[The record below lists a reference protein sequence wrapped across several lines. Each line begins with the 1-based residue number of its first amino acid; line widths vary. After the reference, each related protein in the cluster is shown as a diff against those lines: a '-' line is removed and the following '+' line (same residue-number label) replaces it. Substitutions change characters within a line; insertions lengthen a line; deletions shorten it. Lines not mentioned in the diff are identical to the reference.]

1 MAGSRGS
8 ASVRRANAEANARK
22 RKITKGQSLSA
33 RRPGVIETIYDY
45 LDKPFEVFHRAVGA
59 DPRTAYQESKKVSGG
74 IEGLLSPQSFERT
87 FRGTGNADDYLNV
100 GLTLA
105 PFAAKPVGRLLKTG
119 VKAATPKVVQKGAKA
134 ATKYAARPSYL
145 GDKAAVKYV
154 REGKSADRAL
164 AARPTYIR
172 SETGPFLNVARADV
186 EPQIVPEAKNA
197 RDINEIRAI
206 LSNPETNPAARA
218 ADEYTLAALGRRYD
232 VNAPAPSTSLQ
243 KQSGIARAFE
253 AGVEGSPEYK
263 RAIFEAYGEQMPEVV
278 EQAGAQTYDQLKE
291 AAYRQLGKETQA
303 QFASLPV
310 RTRYHYGAGEYAT
323 PSAMLKDV
331 LSEGNLNVY
340 RGGDPH
346 EFLSDVD
353 PDTDLSLNEMFRAVH
368 DFYGHGT
375 AGTTFRP
382 GGEEAAYASHGQMM
396 SPLAQMALLSET
408 RGQNSLVNYSP
419 LNIDLLEKRMPILKA
434 IEDAKRLDRMRGT
447 PGASAAEISDL
458 NAQLRALGAETN
470 YAPQSTLLL
479 PPEFLPAGTTGGM
492 PEYLR
497 QVIKPRSPSGPE
509 RAVHLSNT
517 EGLSATDPSFYGTG
531 HRGADYALRGRKGSP
546 AEQTSFYLG
555 AEGTVVPEKVVADI
569 SPYAYETELSGLY
582 DIEQDPENLVR
593 LARAYATKPGE
604 SAIPDLARMLREYG
618 YGGYRTSDFVATP
631 GQGAANVFDPV
642 ELLRPIRRGKKG
654 FEEGGLVD

>member
-1 MAGSRGS
+1 MTGS
-8 ASVRRANAEANARK
+8 ASSRQASARK
-22 RKITKGQSLSA
+22 RKITKGQSLSV
-33 RRPGVIETIYDY
+33 RRPGVIETLYNY
-45 LDKPFEVFHRAVGA
+45 LDYPLEVFGRATGLSER
-59 DPRTAYQESKKVSGG
+59 DAYENSKKMSGG
-74 IEGLLSPQSFERT
+74 IEGLFAPRSVGRAL
-87 FRGTGNADDYLNV
+87 TGQGNTEDYINA
-100 GLTLA
+100 GLVLA
-105 PFAAKPVGRLLKTG
+105 PFAAKPAARLLKG
-119 VKAATPKVVQKGAKA
+119 AAKAAAPKVVQRGTKA
-134 ATKYAARPSYL
+134 AAKYAARPSYL
-145 GDKAAVKYV
+145 SDKAAVKYV
-154 REGKSADRAL
+154 REGKAADRAL
-164 AARPTYIR
+164 AAKPTYVR
-172 SETGPFLNVARADV
+172 SETGPFLNVSRADV

-218 ADEYTLAALGRRYD
+218 ADEYTLATLGRRYD
-232 VNAPAPSTSLQ
+232 VNAPAPGTSLQ

-263 RAIFEAYGEQMPEVV
+263 QAIFEAYGNQMPEVV

-331 LSEGNLNVY
+331 LGEGNLNVY

-353 PDTDLSLNEMFRAVH
+353 PDTSLSLNEMFRAVH
-368 DFYGHGT
+368 DYYGHGT

-382 GGEEAAYASHGQMM
+382 GGEEAAYASHSQMM

-458 NAQLRALGAETN
+458 NAQLRALGSETN

-479 PPEFLPAGTTGGM
+479 PPEFLPANTQGGM

-497 QVIKPRSPSGPE
+497 QTIRPRSPSGPE

-517 EGLSATDPSFYGTG
+517 EGLTATDPSFYGTG

-546 AEQTSFYLG
+546 EGQTSFYLG

-582 DIEQDPENLVR
+582 DLEQDPENLIR
-593 LARAYATKPGE
+593 LARVYAVKPGE

-618 YGGYRTSDFVATP
+618 YGGYRTSDFISTP

-642 ELLRPIRRGKKG
+642 ELRRPIRRGKKG
-654 FEEGGLVD
+654 FEEGGLVN